1 MAIRCFLMVL
11 FGAKFRGE
19 WPSPSFFNINKWSG
33 KIIIKFK
40 LLKIKSLPFVPSL
53 LCLMKTWQNGIRW
66 KQKVKT
72 NFETLLLFLKR
83 TMGFGN
89 VGA

>member
-1 MAIRCFLMVL
+1 M
-11 FGAKFRGE
+11 
-19 WPSPSFFNINKWSG
+19 
-33 KIIIKFK
+33 KI
-40 LLKIKSLPFVPSL
+40 
-53 LCLMKTWQNGIRW
+53 WQNGIRW

-83 TMGFGN
+83 TMGLGN